1 MDRRLKHTLDYA
13 REEIEEIAK
22 LCDEGKLTE
31 KGAFIRMF
39 CLGKVL
45 VGWDDE
51 GTELQ
56 QMNFLIEADRMVT
69 RLLDEAA
76 RARAS

>member
-1 MDRRLKHTLDYA
+1 MDYRLTNTLKYA
-13 REEIEEIAK
+13 QEELEEIRQLI
-22 LCDEGKLTE
+22 DEGKISE

-39 CLGKVL
+39 SLGKVL

-56 QMNFLIEADRMVT
+56 QMNYLIETDRMVT
-69 RLLDEAA
+69 RLLDEAT
-76 RARAS
+76 RFRAS